1 MRLKTE
7 GFFWAFAVLGCGLA
21 LTQPAG
27 AEDRIYRCGN
37 EYTNTPVN
45 IKNCEVLQAQTLTV
59 IQGTRPLGASKTQ
72 APTVPTASSGTAG
85 TTDRSKMAL
94 LASSSA
100 PAAAPSTG
108 RAAPTEP
115 VDPSFREV
123 QKRTI
128 LVSEL
133 KQVRERHAQLV
144 QEYSAGEPDKLGSE
158 SRNHQKYLDRLANL
172 KAGIGRAERD
182 MDSLQ
187 KELARLP
194 SNPMASP

>member
-7 GFFWAFAVLGCGLA
+7 GFSWALAVFGLCLA
-21 LTQPAG
+21 ATPDAG

-37 EYTNTPVN
+37 EYTNTPQN
-45 IKNCEVLQAQTLTV
+45 SKNCEVMQGQTITV
-59 IQGTRPLGASKTQ
+59 IPGTRPFGTAKTQ
-72 APTVPTASSGTAG
+72 FPTVSTGSAV
-85 TTDRSKMAL
+85 TTDRSKMAMS
-94 LASSSA
+94 APSSA
-100 PAAAPSTG
+100 PQS
-108 RAAPTEP
+108 EP
-115 VDPSFREV
+115 VEPKFRDA

-144 QEYSAGEPDKLGSE
+144 QEYNAGEPEKIGSE

-194 SNPMASP
+194 SNPMAIP

>member
-7 GFFWAFAVLGCGLA
+7 GFSWALAVLGCYLA
-21 LTQPAG
+21 ATPHAG

-37 EYTNTPVN
+37 EYTNTPLN
-45 IKNCEVLQAQTLTV
+45 SKNCEVMQGQAITV
-59 IQGTRPLGASKTQ
+59 IPGTRPLGTPKTQ
-72 APTVPTASSGTAG
+72 VPAVSRGSEV
-85 TTDRSKMAL
+85 TTDRAKMAM
-94 LASSSA
+94 LASSYA
-100 PAAAPSTG
+100 PVPGTSTGAAPQS
-108 RAAPTEP
+108 EP
-115 VDPSFREV
+115 VGPQFRDA

-144 QEYSAGEPDKLGSE
+144 QEYNAGEPEKIGSE

-194 SNPMASP
+194 SNPMATP